1 MYNIAPDSL
10 DIVEHSLDKDYQDIH
25 LQKLHSYRFLQHKI
39 DLSTD
44 IYLISGTL
52 FYHLIQ
58 SQIDQL
64 KGLVADSYLLTTQN
78 NIPYLLL
85 NHPTLVTKILLA
97 NPNTF
102 QRPVRELY
110 SLWLSTTDQRNKI
123 IANDCTTQKEYR
135 KYFTWLCNGSS
146 TTFGNKTQICSKKQ
160 DTFGKNAIRSHGD
173 LCDGH
178 LGIFSFGNH
187 TSTYL

>member
-25 LQKLHSYRFLQHKI
+25 LQELHSYRFLQHKI

-64 KGLVADSYLLTTQN
+64 KG
-78 NIPYLLL
+78 
-85 NHPTLVTKILLA
+85 
-97 NPNTF
+97 
-102 QRPVRELY
+102 
-110 SLWLSTTDQRNKI
+110 WL
-123 IANDCTTQKEYR
+123 
-135 KYFTWLCNGSS
+135 
-146 TTFGNKTQICSKKQ
+146 QIV
-160 DTFGKNAIRSHGD
+160 I
-173 LCDGH
+173 
-178 LGIFSFGNH
+178 
-187 TSTYL
+187 Y